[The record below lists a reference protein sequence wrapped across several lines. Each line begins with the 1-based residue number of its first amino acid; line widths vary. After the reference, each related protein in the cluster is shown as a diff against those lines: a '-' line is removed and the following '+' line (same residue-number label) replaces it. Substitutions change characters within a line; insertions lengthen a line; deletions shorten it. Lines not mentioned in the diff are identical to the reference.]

1 MHTSIKMEDDTSTR
15 IFYIT
20 DGAETPSQFVK
31 KATFERLKRMEAR
44 DERATKQNKEKQIAE
59 LKPIVIEIIRKA
71 KSTGEL
77 S

>member
-1 MHTSIKMEDDTSTR
+1 MHTSFKIDEELANR
-15 IFYIT
+15 IDMIT
-20 DGAETPSQFVK
+20 DGSETVSSFAK

-59 LKPIVIEIIRKA
+59 LKPIVIGIIRKA

-77 S
+77 L